1 MTTQNDIISFIEEKK
16 EFFQEKFSLS
26 KIGIFGSYAN
36 GRANESSDIDIL
48 IEFEGSVNNI
58 HKIKEE
64 IKNIFE
70 TRFNT
75 HIDICREKYIKPY
88 FRELILNEAIYI

>member
-1 MTTQNDIISFIEEKK
+1 MTTQDDIILFIKEKK
-16 EFFQEKFSLS
+16 EFFFEKYSLS

-36 GRANESSDIDIL
+36 GKANESSDIDIL

-58 HKIKEE
+58 HRIKKE
-64 IKNIFE
+64 IKDIFE